1 MTSSLFPHVQ
11 FVATWMS
18 LRAKYVQPSCLVISA
33 QGCRSF
39 AVDASYLCCFC
50 FFVWSLISHKDEK
63 LQNKNQQ
70 LIVEVN
76 KSAFLAVGSIIF
88 YILIFFF
95 FYLAERRVPGEDVW
109 KMLPASSYRRQQQFP
124 GQLLFLHLGNQGIQ
138 GARPPLPGNAGLRLF
153 KWSTLLKRHIH
164 KHTNVNCACILYGP
178 WGALFNLVWSLLHV
192 SVTSF
197 DLLVSF
203 EIKLLK

>member
-95 FYLAERRVPGEDVW
+95 FFILQSAESQV
-109 KMLPASSYRRQQQFP
+109 KMFGKCCQLRPTGGSSSSLDSSSSCTSETKESKEQ
-124 GQLLFLHLGNQGIQ
+124 
-138 GARPPLPGNAGLRLF
+138 GLRFPVTQDWDCLNEVLF
-153 KWSTLLKRHIH
+153 YKDISINTQM
-164 KHTNVNCACILYGP
+164 
-178 WGALFNLVWSLLHV
+178 
-192 SVTSF
+192 
-197 DLLVSF
+197 
-203 EIKLLK
+203 

>member
-95 FYLAERRVPGEDVW
+95 FLSCRAPSPRWRCLENAASFVLQEAAAVPW
-109 KMLPASSYRRQQQFP
+109 TAPLPAPRKPRNPRSKASASR
-124 GQLLFLHLGNQGIQ
+124 
-138 GARPPLPGNAGLRLF
+138 
-153 KWSTLLKRHIH
+153 
-164 KHTNVNCACILYGP
+164 
-178 WGALFNLVWSLLHV
+178 
-192 SVTSF
+192 
-197 DLLVSF
+197 
-203 EIKLLK
+203 